1 MLSHIVSMVN
11 NYESDHGEKPNVVYM
26 NEIHY
31 LYLREELPG
40 IRDHNEVVSIIG
52 VDIALSDEAIRPHV
66 ATVRY
71 TTDHILVS

>member
-11 NYESDHGEKPNVVYM
+11 SYEHDHGEKPNVVYM
-26 NEIHY
+26 NEMHY

-40 IRDHNEVVSIIG
+40 VRDHNDVVSILG
-52 VDIALSDEAIRPHV
+52 VDIALNEDAIHPHV

-71 TTDHILVS
+71 TTEYILVS